1 MGFSKAELLKRRRT
15 KIVATLGPASA
26 DVDTVEQLIQAGVD
40 VFRLNMSHGDHAGH
54 AAAFAAVQEATGRL
68 GVTVGVLADLCGPKI
83 RVGRFAGGRF
93 ELVAGESV
101 VVTTRDVLGGDGVIP
116 SQYAGLARDVVVG
129 CRVLI
134 ADGLFEL
141 RVDSIDGDDVHCT
154 VVHGGTLT
162 DRKGINLPDV
172 IVSEPCLTDKDRVD
186 ARFALE
192 LGVDF
197 LALSFVARA
206 SDIHELRSLMGDHP
220 AAIVAKIERPDALQ
234 EIEAIID
241 AADAVMVARGDLG
254 VELPPEEVPVVQR
267 ELIALSRAKSK
278 PVIVATQ
285 MLESMIEHPQPT
297 RAEVSDVSTAVF
309 AAADA
314 VMLSAETASGRY
326 PVRAVELMDRIARMT
341 EASIFATT
349 GFSTSPDTP
358 SDGFLE
364 HHRLP
369 LQESASRAVALL
381 SRDLRARAVVAFSL
395 GGTTARALSAARPAA
410 PLVAITASATVAR
423 QMALL
428 WGVVPYWSEG
438 DPPPSIETLPD
449 RVREVVKRLELAAA
463 GQDVLLVSGFAGGS
477 QIPAIHIIQV

>member
-1 MGFSKAELLKRRRT
+1 MAFSKAELLKRRRT
-15 KIVATLGPASA
+15 KIIATLGPASG
-26 DVDTVEQLIQAGVD
+26 DVATVTQLIQAGVD

-54 AAAFAAVQEATGRL
+54 RTAFMAVQEAVGKL
-68 GVTVGVLADLCGPKI
+68 GVPVGVLADLCGPKI

-93 ELVAGESV
+93 ELVPGEPV
-101 VVTTRDVLGGDGVIP
+101 VVTVRDVLGGDGVIP

-172 IVSEPCLTDKDRVD
+172 VVSEPCLTEKDRMD
-186 ARFALE
+186 AAFALD
-192 LGVDF
+192 LGVDY

-206 SDIHELRSLMGDHP
+206 ADIHELRSLMGDHP
-220 AAIVAKIERPDALQ
+220 AGIVAKIERPDALQ
-234 EIEAIID
+234 DIDAIVD
-241 AADAVMVARGDLG
+241 AADAIMVARGDLG
-254 VELPPEEVPVVQR
+254 VELPPEEVPVIQR
-267 ELIALSRAKSK
+267 ELITLAREKST

-297 RAEVSDVSTAVF
+297 RAEVSDVSVAVF

-326 PVRAVELMDRIARMT
+326 PLRAVEIMDRIARMT
-341 EASIFATT
+341 EASIFARS
-349 GFSTSPDTP
+349 GFSAPIDSPTE
-358 SDGFLE
+358 GFLE
-364 HHRLP
+364 QHRLP

-381 SRDLRARAVVAFSL
+381 SRDLRARAVVAFSV
-395 GGTTARALSAARPAA
+395 GGTTARALSAGRPAA
-410 PLVAITASATVAR
+410 PLVAVTASAAIAR
-423 QMALL
+423 QLALL
-428 WGVVPYWSEG
+428 WGVVPHALEG
-438 DPPPSIETLPD
+438 DAAPAAEDLPD
-449 RVREVVKRLELAAA
+449 IVRDLAKRLELADP
-463 GQDVLLVSGFAGGS
+463 GQHVLLVSGFAGGA
-477 QIPAIHIIQV
+477 QIPAIHIVQV